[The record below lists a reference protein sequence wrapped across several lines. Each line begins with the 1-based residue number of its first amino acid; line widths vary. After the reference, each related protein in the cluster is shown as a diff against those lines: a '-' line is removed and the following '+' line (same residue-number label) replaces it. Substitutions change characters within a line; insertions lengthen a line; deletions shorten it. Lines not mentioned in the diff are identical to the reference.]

1 MTHIFIGVVAMT
13 KKTVGAN
20 GIRPV
25 RQGLTI
31 DRVYPPNHVC
41 YAIDR
46 VRHPI
51 DRVRHPIDRV
61 HPRRIYF
68 QSIAFGKI
76 WGVG

>member
-1 MTHIFIGVVAMT
+1 MILQYEMTHIFIGVVAMT

-46 VRHPI
+46 VRHS
-51 DRVRHPIDRV
+51 IDRV